1 MLGRNRPRQPING
14 VIVAISIADVLNLSA
29 KEVAAHADAIRKR
42 LDELHEELKIDFPV
56 YAVFTKMDLVEGF
69 TQYFADLDE
78 TKRQAVWGATFQ
90 TLDKKANNVGK
101 VPEEIDL
108 LIQRISERM
117 PERLQEEPDL
127 RSRAILFGFPAQLGA
142 IRKPIADFLNRVF
155 EPTRYQTTAILRGF
169 YFTSGTQEGTPFDAV
184 IGALQKS
191 YGVQSLGSVGF
202 SGTGK
207 SFFLADLLTKVIFGE
222 AGWVSTNIAAVRRSF
237 ALRAAAFALIG
248 LATAGILGLWWMSY
262 TRNAALI
269 TATDQGVTDYASI
282 AGPFIKQN
290 SVTDPN
296 LLPIYELIGSLPNL
310 PVGYA
315 KRNDSTP
322 VEQTFGL
329 SQRPRLQDASNDL
342 YRQALERLLRPRLIL
357 SLEQQIQKN
366 IDDPSFVYEA
376 LKVYLML
383 GGKAPQV
390 DNDLI
395 LDWFTRDWE
404 DRTFPGAPNAQGRAL
419 LRQHLE
425 AMLDMDDG
433 QARKVSLN
441 GPLVEQAQATLA
453 RMRVAE
459 RAYTLLK
466 SEAHNAEVE
475 DWLATQRGGPDM
487 NLVFEAANGAN
498 LDTVRVPG
506 FFTYDGFYAGLL
518 AHLQTIRDK
527 LQKDNWVLGASGDQ
541 NAVQQQFASLYPGIL
556 ELYGRDFIAAWTAA
570 INNLQLKP
578 LLNDK
583 PKYLKLSAASAPTS
597 PIRLIFESI
606 RDETALTRERPK
618 PPAEKDS
625 SLDKAKDKAQ
635 EEALTK
641 AGSRLGSVG
650 REALDLAM
658 KSQRKAGDPP
668 PETPGASIEAY
679 FKPIAIMVDGQPGSR
694 PIDQLLAN
702 LNELYRQ
709 LVLAAENPAQAKQ
722 ALEQV
727 DVQVASLRANAT
739 RLPQPLAGMIDKIAK
754 DAAGDANASSIA
766 QIADA
771 MAQNV
776 TGICQ
781 QITANRYPFAK
792 SDRDTPLGDFAK
804 LFAPNGIIDKFYSAN
819 LDPLVNR
826 SGKRW
831 VWRTNPN
838 LARKLS
844 DTTLR
849 QFQQAADIRDAFFPT
864 GGATPN
870 VELRSEAPDAEQ
882 RRPDRDAHD
891 QRRERRRAARRR
903 KCACNCAMARR
914 WRGRS
919 LDRDGARYARPP
931 VQTRA
936 HRGMGVVPP
945 DRRRLLDREREC
957 AQGQLR
963 RFRARGLLSVHVVV
977 PRQSLEHAGAQ
988 AVQVPERALT
998 NMSAG
1003 LFGKLPAKR
1012 DFIGMNA
1019 SRRFLEAW
1027 EPWLQAGVA
1036 MSKQMLGDAWIETYN
1051 RAPIWRYWLG
1061 ADICGEAMI
1070 GAFMPS
1076 VDGVGR
1082 SFPLAIFVGEGDAS
1096 LAPPEL
1102 EPNDAWFEAAEA
1114 VLLDALEPGATL
1126 ERIAEKVAA
1135 LPTPALEPRIN
1146 KDGGFEE
1153 LAEGGVLARDVGREV
1168 SAAFLAA
1175 RRFGRR
1181 RAFASQTFWWTIG
1194 GEGFPSLG
1202 LLEVGLPPATRFAD
1216 MLTGA
1221 FSDGAAVALDDA
1233 T

>member
-1 MLGRNRPRQPING
+1 MNVMAWLWIGLSILGAIVLAAVVWLAGPLVSIGDAQPFDSAVVRILIILAILLAVGGVIAWRILSRRRAAAKIAEAMTETVAEDSDAPALKQKMEDALAVLKRTGRSNARALYDLPWYLIIGPPGAGKTTALVNSGLKFPLAADNAAMAVQGVGGTRYCDWWFTDEAVLIDTAGRYTTQDSDAKADRRSWLAFLDMLSRNRPRQPING
-14 VIVAISIADVLNLSA
+14 VIVAISIADVLNLPA

-42 LDELHEELKIDFPV
+42 LDELHEELKVDFPV

-78 TKRQAVWGATFQ
+78 MKRQAVWGATFQ
-90 TLDKKANNVGK
+90 TTDKKANNVGK

-169 YFTSGTQEGTPFDAV
+169 YFTSGTQEGTPLDAV

-207 SFFLADLLTKVIFGE
+207 TFFLHDALSKVIFGE

-237 ALRAAAFALIG
+237 ALRAAAFTLIG
-248 LATAGILGLWWMSY
+248 LATAGVLGLWWMSY

-269 TATDQGVTDYASI
+269 TATDQGVDDYATI

-315 KRNDSTP
+315 KRDDSTP

-366 IDDPSFVYEA
+366 IDDPSFVYEG

-395 LDWFTRDWE
+395 LSWFTRDWE
-404 DRTFPGAPNAQGRAL
+404 DREFPGAPNAEGRAL
-419 LRQHLE
+419 LRKHLE

-475 DWLATQRGGPDM
+475 DWIASQRGGPDM

-506 FFTYDGFYAGLL
+506 FFTYEGFYNGLL

-597 PIRLIFESI
+597 PIRLIFESV

-625 SLDKAKDKAQ
+625 SLDKAK
-635 EEALTK
+635 EEALNK
-641 AGSRLGSVG
+641 AGSRLGG
-650 REALDLAM
+650 LGKEALDLAM
-658 KSQRKAGDPP
+658 KSQRKAGDPA

-679 FKPIAIMVDGQPGSR
+679 FKPIAILVDGQPGSR

-739 RLPQPLAGMIDKIAK
+739 RLPQPLAGMIDKVAK

-766 QIADA
+766 QIVDA

-781 QITANRYPFAK
+781 QIIANRYPFAK
-792 SDRDTPLGDFAK
+792 SDRDTPLADFSK
-804 LFAPNGIIDKFYSAN
+804 LFAPNGIIDKFYSAS

-864 GGATPN
+864 GGTTPN
-870 VELRSEAPDAEQ
+870 VSFEVKPLTLSSDAQTATLTINGASVVAQQSAANSPVSVPWPGAGAGEASIVMAPDM
-882 RRPDRDAHD
+882 PDR
-891 QRRERRRAARRR
+891 
-903 KCACNCAMARR
+903 
-914 WRGRS
+914 
-919 LDRDGARYARPP
+919 
-931 VQTRA
+931 
-936 HRGMGVVPP
+936 
-945 DRRRLLDREREC
+945 
-957 AQGQLR
+957 
-963 RFRARGLLSVHVVV
+963 
-977 PRQSLEHAGAQ
+977 QS
-988 AVQVPERALT
+988 
-998 NMSAG
+998 
-1003 LFGKLPAKR
+1003 K
-1012 DFIGMNA
+1012 
-1019 SRRFLEAW
+1019 
-1027 EPWLQAGVA
+1027 
-1036 MSKQMLGDAWIETYN
+1036 
-1051 RAPIWRYWLG
+1051 
-1061 ADICGEAMI
+1061 
-1070 GAFMPS
+1070 
-1076 VDGVGR
+1076 
-1082 SFPLAIFVGEGDAS
+1082 
-1096 LAPPEL
+1096 
-1102 EPNDAWFEAAEA
+1102 
-1114 VLLDALEPGATL
+1114 L
-1126 ERIAEKVAA
+1126 ERTGAWALFRLIDAGSSIESGNALKVS
-1135 LPTPALEPRIN
+1135 
-1146 KDGGFEE
+1146 F
-1153 LAEGGVLARDVGREV
+1153 VVFGREV
-1168 SAAFLAA
+1168 SYQFTSSSLANPLSMPA
-1175 RRFGRR
+1175 LRQFKC
-1181 RAFASQTFWWTIG
+1181 
-1194 GEGFPSLG
+1194 PNG
-1202 LLEVGLPPATRFAD
+1202 L
-1216 MLTGA
+1216 
-1221 FSDGAAVALDDA
+1221 
-1233 T
+1233 